1 MQVRPAHWEKR
12 SFCMTKKASGQR
24 NSITPAL
31 ARTPASGV
39 VFHANALL
47 RAASL
52 FVLLLLAG
60 LWNLEGPEFWWDEG
74 WTLSVARNFVERGHY
89 GRLLDGQPAPGGL
102 EASPVVTLPI
112 VLSFQMFGVGLWQGR
127 LVSLICAAAAIML
140 LGTLAARV
148 YDQRVAWGTLGVL
161 LLLPA
166 HPQLNALLTG
176 RQVLGEM
183 PMLLFLTGGYLCLDA
198 ALRGRALWMAPATV
212 LWSLAL
218 FAKAQ
223 TFPFWLVS
231 LAGATVVALALRRRR
246 AAALVAGGALLTL
259 LARPW
264 VTQAVTLPIAGR
276 TLPGTTISGIYDVTA
291 FVPNLPNRVF
301 ALQMILIGG
310 MPALLGLIAAVRQFL
325 KDARTTDS
333 TNPQRDTLIIRAAL
347 IGLAGSWFVWFA
359 LLSVG
364 VPRYLFPATFM
375 AGPFTAA
382 LLHDLTGGFRPTFVV
397 ERLVAPLRVARL
409 TRQSAG
415 AWLALL
421 LVATTLPL
429 TVLSSWQHFMAD
441 ERAVFRVAAFLNTQT
456 PPDSLIETYES
467 ELHFL
472 LNRRYHYPPDQV
484 HVELNRRSM
493 LGQETPVDY
502 DSLAANP
509 THLVVGRFANGNGL
523 YEDVIASGAFRE
535 ILRDGRYIVYA
546 RVQR

>member
-1 MQVRPAHWEKR
+1 L
-12 SFCMTKKASGQR
+12 C
-24 NSITPAL
+24 
-31 ARTPASGV
+31 
-39 VFHANALL
+39 VF
-47 RAASL
+47 
-52 FVLLLLAG
+52 LLLAG

-112 VLSFQMFGVGLWQGR
+112 ALSFHALGVGLWQGR
-127 LVSLICAAAAIML
+127 LVSLICAAAAITL
-140 LGTLAARV
+140 LVVLAARV
-148 YDQRVAWGTLGVL
+148 YDQKVAWGTLGVL
-161 LLLPA
+161 LLLSA

-198 ALRGRALWMAPATV
+198 ALRRQALWIVPAAV

-231 LAGATVVALALRRRR
+231 LAGATVAALLLRRWR
-246 AAALVAGGALLTL
+246 AATLVAGGMALTL

-264 VTQAVTLPIAGR
+264 VAQMVTLPIAGR
-276 TLPGTTISGIYDVTA
+276 TLPGTAISGIYDVAA
-291 FVPNLPNRVF
+291 FVPNLPNRIF

-310 MPALLGLIAAVRQFL
+310 IPALAGLIDAIRRFL
-325 KDARTTDS
+325 NDARVARAPGHS
-333 TNPQRDTLIIRAAL
+333 HNTLIIRSAL

-364 VPRYLFPATFM
+364 VPRYLFPATFA
-375 AGPFTAA
+375 AGLFTAT
-382 LLHDLTGGFRPTFVV
+382 LLHDLTDGFRLAFVV
-397 ERLVAPLRVARL
+397 EHLVAPLRTRRM

-415 AWLALL
+415 AWLATL
-421 LVATTLPL
+421 LVVTTLPL
-429 TVLSSWQHFMAD
+429 TLLSYWRHFTAD
-441 ERAVFRVAAFLNTQT
+441 DRAVFRVAAFLNTQT
-456 PPDSLIETYES
+456 PPDALIETYES
-467 ELHFL
+467 ELHVL

-484 HVELNRRSM
+484 HIELNRRSL
-493 LGQETPVDY
+493 LGQDTPVEY
-502 DSLAANP
+502 DPLAANP
-509 THLVVGRFANGNGL
+509 THLAVGRFASGNAL
-523 YEDVIASGAFRE
+523 YADVIASGAFRE
-535 ILRDGRYIVYA
+535 ILRDGRYVVYE